1 MAGPLIIIPVLSAA
15 GRFIAKK
22 GIQKGIKKYGKGR
35 AKDAQK
41 EIAKREAAIDAKA
54 EAARIAR
61 GEPKYGKGSQARASE
76 TIKKK
81 VRKAREPKKDPEYYI
96 EEYPE
101 GIPLKFSKGGL
112 VRFKDISKL
121 K

>member
-1 MAGPLIIIPVLSAA
+1 MPGPVVIPVLGAA
-15 GRFIAKK
+15 ARFIAKK

-54 EAARIAR
+54 EAARLAQ
-61 GEPKYGKGSQARASE
+61 GAPKYGKGSQARSAE
-76 TIKKK
+76 TIKQKA
-81 VRKAREPKKDPEYYI
+81 RKARTPKKDPDYYL

-101 GIPLKFSKGGL
+101 GVPLKFSKGGL
-112 VRFKDISKL
+112 VKYKNISKM